1 MKKVEKHISYFLK
14 IGTLVS
20 TAGLI
25 LSVLIQIYGR
35 FLMENAPSWTEE
47 ASRMFFIYAVSFAA
61 GIAYKQ
67 NYYVF
72 LDLISSKL
80 STGGDH
86 RLQVATN
93 VLVFILFFIITV
105 FSISFVSVGIGERSP
120 SLGITMAYSFVS
132 ILLMASSICF
142 FSIIKLIKLLNKR

>member
-1 MKKVEKHISYFLK
+1 
-14 IGTLVS
+14 
-20 TAGLI
+20 
-25 LSVLIQIYGR
+25 
-35 FLMENAPSWTEE
+35 MENAPSWTEE

-72 LDLISSKL
+72 LDLISNKL
-80 STGGDH
+80 SAASDH
-86 RLQVATN
+86 RLQIATN

-105 FSISFVSVGIGERSP
+105 FSISFVSIGIGERSP
-120 SLGITMAYSFVS
+120 SLGINMAYIFVS

-142 FSIIKLIKLLNKR
+142 FSTMKLIKLLNKR